1 MKDNI
6 TALPVRP
13 TKDDDFLH
21 AALCM
26 IGEGGDFAK
35 SIGKAYVHADSH
47 NNARLR
53 AAFPDLFTQFYIKY
67 QEHRS

>member
-1 MKDNI
+1 
-6 TALPVRP
+6 
-13 TKDDDFLH
+13 
-21 AALCM
+21 M